1 MIRMFITIL
10 NMSIASS
17 IVILAVLLLR
27 LFLKRAPRIF
37 SYILWIV
44 VFLRLL
50 CPFLPETNWGIIPDF
65 SFIEAGA
72 GTNLWTVGEDRQS
85 AERLRLLYESVANEK
100 VQIKEAGIETGE
112 FSKTSADALM
122 KVKGAWNFA
131 GGIYFAGCIFLLLYG
146 LVSYL
151 LFQKKLRECVSGE
164 KRTSEAKIRTG
175 YGKRCEVV
183 VAEGVRDPFVSGVF
197 RPVIYLP
204 QGLSKKQQEL
214 VIAHEMVHIARW
226 DHLIKPAF
234 FIGVCLHWFNPLAW
248 AAFHFMEKDMEL
260 SCDEAVLKKTGYENR
275 KAYVDTLLYLSGERI
290 EAGCLIAFGEKSV
303 KTRIKNVVRLKETK
317 SWVMVL
323 LAVGVFAVAALLLV
337 NGKWNFAVSEGE
349 AVAKEAE
356 MIPQENQDVDK
367 ESIPGTD
374 SNIETE
380 YIFEDELS
388 EEQILVEEMTYLP
401 VEQIRVEEPIYLP
414 TEQITQ
420 VDIPSDEAMVTEHVY
435 YAVEPDKHSVLLR
448 QAEGAY
454 NDTLIEYI
462 CPTEY
467 SRVSDVYGERIH
479 PVTQERKMH
488 SGIDFAA
495 EAGTPVKAAASGL
508 VFETGTD
515 AYCGNYVILQHENGD
530 MTYYAHCDE
539 ILAETGQGVE
549 QGEQIATV
557 GNTGGSTGSHLHFA
571 LSRDGRFVEISF

>member
-1 MIRMFITIL
+1 MIRMFIIIL

-65 SFIEAGA
+65 SFIEAWA

-85 AERLRLLYESVANEK
+85 AERLRLLYESVANDK
-100 VQIKEAGIETGE
+100 VQIKEAGIETSE
-112 FSKTSADALM
+112 FSKTAADALM
-122 KVKGAWNFA
+122 KVKGVWTFA
-131 GGIYFAGCIFLLLYG
+131 GGIYFAGCILLLLYG

-151 LFQKKLRECVSGE
+151 LFQKKLREGVSGE
-164 KRTSEAKIRTG
+164 KRTSEVKIRTG
-175 YGKRCEVV
+175 YGKRCKVV

-204 QGLSKKQQEL
+204 QGLSKKQQDL

-317 SWVMVL
+317 SWVMVI
-323 LAVGVFAVAALLLV
+323 LAVGVFAAAALLLV
-337 NGKWNFAVSEGE
+337 NGKGNFAVSEGE
-349 AVAKEAE
+349 AAAKEAE
-356 MIPQENQDVDK
+356 MIPKGKQDVDK
-367 ESIPGTD
+367 ESVPGTD

-388 EEQILVEEMTYLP
+388 EEQILEEEMNYLP
-401 VEQIRVEEPIYLP
+401 VEQIWVEESVNLP
-414 TEQITQ
+414 AEQISQ
-420 VDIPSDEAMVTEHVY
+420 VDIPSDEVMITEHVY
-435 YAVEPDKHSVLLR
+435 YAWEPDKHSVLLR

-479 PVTQERKMH
+479 PVTEERRMH

-495 EAGTPVKAAASGL
+495 ETGTPVKAAASGL

-515 AYCGNYVILQHENGD
+515 VYCGNYVILQHDNGD

-539 ILAETGQGVE
+539 ILAETGQKVE
-549 QGEQIATV
+549 QGDQIATV

>member
-1 MIRMFITIL
+1 MIRMFITVL

-17 IVILAVLLLR
+17 VVILAVLLLR

-44 VFLRLL
+44 VFFRLV
-50 CPFLPETNWGIIPDF
+50 CPFLPETNWGIIPSF

-85 AERLRLLYESVANEK
+85 AERLRLLYESAADEK
-100 VQIKEAGIETGE
+100 VQIKEAGMETSE
-112 FSKTSADALM
+112 FPKTAADALM
-122 KVKGAWNFA
+122 KVKGAWTFA
-131 GGIYFAGCIFLLLYG
+131 AGIYFAGCILLLLYG
-146 LVSYL
+146 LISYL
-151 LFQKKLRECVSGE
+151 LFQKKLREGVSGE
-164 KRTSEAKIRTG
+164 KRTSEEKIRTD
-175 YGKRCEVV
+175 YGKRCKVV

-226 DHLIKPAF
+226 DYLIKPAS
-234 FIGVCLHWFNPLAW
+234 FIGVCIHWFNPLVW
-248 AAFHFMEKDMEL
+248 VAFHFMEKDMEL

-290 EAGCLIAFGEKSV
+290 EVGCLIAFGEKSV

-317 SWVMVL
+317 SWVMVI

-337 NGKWNFAVSEGE
+337 NGKWNLAVSEGE

-356 MIPQENQDVDK
+356 MIPQEKQDVDK
-367 ESIPGTD
+367 ESVPGTD
-374 SNIETE
+374 SNMETE

-401 VEQIRVEEPIYLP
+401 AEQIRVEDSTHLP

-420 VDIPSDEAMVTEHVY
+420 VDIPSDEDMITEHVY
-435 YAVEPDKHSVLLR
+435 YAWEPDKHSVLLR

-495 EAGTPVKAAASGL
+495 ETGTPVKAAASGL

-515 AYCGNYVILQHENGD
+515 AYCGNYVILQHDNGD

-539 ILAETGQGVE
+539 ILAETGQRVE